1 MNSSVG
7 KKIRLGRLMNP
18 LNSRGVVIAYSHSF
32 ILGPQDGTE
41 SISRMEDTL
50 RQCNSANA
58 IMLPP
63 GLIGRYAS
71 TFTGP
76 SKPGLVMHLD
86 WTNFSQ
92 KVFPNDQGAQT
103 DVASI
108 AEVVASGVDAVMT
121 YLLLGYD
128 DPERDAA
135 EIRRNARIARE
146 CEKWGVGLIIEPRY
160 AQERKFPEKKTDLGI
175 MSYYCRVSS
184 DLGADIVK
192 CIWPGS
198 LEAMAAIVDSC
209 PTPIM
214 VAGGARDDAKPDAAL
229 DLAREV
235 IEAGANGMIVGRN
248 VYQSTD
254 PARTL
259 EQIQGIVKGLID
271 V

>member
-18 LNSRGVVIAYSHSF
+18 ENSRGVVIAYSHSF
-32 ILGPQDGTE
+32 ILGPQNGTE
-41 SISRMEDTL
+41 SSERMESTL
-50 RQCNSANA
+50 SQCAAANA

-63 GLIGRYAS
+63 GLIGRFSS
-71 TFTGP
+71 TFEGP
-76 SKPGLVMHLD
+76 SAPGLVVHLD

-92 KVFPNDQGAQT
+92 KVFPHDQGAQT
-103 DVASI
+103 DVATI
-108 AEVVASGVDAVMT
+108 AEVVASGADAVMT

-135 EIRRNARIARE
+135 EIRRNALIARE

-160 AQERKFPEKKTDLGI
+160 AQERKFPERKTDLAI
-175 MSYYCRVSS
+175 MSYYCRVSA

-198 LEAMAAIVDSC
+198 VEAMSTIVDSC
-209 PTPIM
+209 PAPVL
-214 VAGGARDDAKPDAAL
+214 VAGGAYDDSQPDAAL
-229 DLAREV
+229 ALARDV
-235 IEAGANGMIVGRN
+235 VEAGANGMIVGRN
-248 VYQSTD
+248 VYQSVE

-259 EQIQGIVKGLID
+259 AQIQSIVKGRD
-271 V
+271 NV

>member
-7 KKIRLGRLMNP
+7 KTIRLGRVIDP
-18 LNSRGVVIAYSHSF
+18 ATSRGVVIAYSHSF
-32 ILGPQDGTE
+32 ILGPQKGTE
-41 SISRMEDTL
+41 STARVEYTL
-50 RQCNSANA
+50 AQCESANA

-63 GLIGRYAS
+63 GLISRHAAA
-71 TFTGP
+71 FAGP
-76 SKPGLVMHLD
+76 SKPGLVVHLD

-92 KVFPNDQGAQT
+92 KVFPYDQGAQV
-103 DVASI
+103 DVATI
-108 AEVVASGVDAVMT
+108 AEVVASGADAVMT

-135 EIRRNARIARE
+135 EIQRNARIARE

-160 AQERKFPEKKTDLGI
+160 AQERKFPDRKTDLGI

-198 LEAMAAIVDSC
+198 VEAMTAIVESC
-209 PTPIM
+209 PAPIL
-214 VAGGARDDAKPDAAL
+214 VAGGAHDENRPEAAFT
-229 DLAREV
+229 LAREV
-235 IEAGANGMIVGRN
+235 IEAGAQGMIIGRN
-248 VYQSTD
+248 VYQSAE
-254 PARTL
+254 PAKTL
-259 EQIQGIVKGLID
+259 SKIQEIVHGSRN

>member
-7 KKIRLGRLMNP
+7 KKIRLGRLIDP
-18 LNSRGVVIAYSHSF
+18 STQKGIVIAYSHSF
-32 ILGPQDGTE
+32 ILGPQNGME
-41 SISRMEDTL
+41 SNSKMDSVLASCE
-50 RQCNSANA
+50 SANA

-63 GLIGRYAS
+63 GLISRYSS

-76 SKPGLVMHLD
+76 SKPGLVVHLD

-92 KVFPNDQGAQT
+92 KVFPYDQGAQI
-103 DVASI
+103 DVATI
-108 AEVVASGVDAVMT
+108 EEVVASGADAVMT

-128 DPERDAA
+128 DAERDAE

-160 AQERKFPEKKTDLGI
+160 AQERKYPEKKTNLEI

-198 LEAMAAIVDSC
+198 AETMSKIVQSC
-209 PTPIM
+209 PAPIL
-214 VAGGARDDAKPDAAL
+214 VAGGARDESKPDAAL
-229 DLAREV
+229 KLAQDV
-235 IEAGANGMIVGRN
+235 VDSGASGMIIGRN
-248 VYQSTD
+248 VYQSPD
-254 PARTL
+254 PGKTL
-259 EQIQGIVKGLID
+259 GQLKTIFGERNV
-271 V
+271 

>member
-7 KKIRLGRLMNP
+7 KKIRLGRLIDP
-18 LNSRGVVIAYSHSF
+18 RTSRGVVIAYSHSF

-41 SISRMEDTL
+41 SVERMDSTL
-50 RQCNSANA
+50 AQCGSANA

-63 GLIGRYAS
+63 GLIQRYAAV
-71 TFTGP
+71 FAGP
-76 SKPGLVMHLD
+76 GKPGLVVHLD

-92 KVFPNDQGAQT
+92 KVFMHDQGAQT
-103 DVASI
+103 DVATI
-108 AEVVASGVDAVMT
+108 AEVVASGADAVMT

-160 AQERKFPEKKTDLGI
+160 AQERRFPERKTDVDI

-198 LEAMAAIVDSC
+198 VEEMSAIVESC
-209 PTPIM
+209 PAPIL
-214 VAGGARDDAKPDAAL
+214 VAGGAHDATQPEAAL
-229 DLAREV
+229 SLARDV
-235 IEAGANGMIVGRN
+235 IKAGGSGMIVGRN

-254 PARTL
+254 PVGTL
-259 EQIQGIVKGLID
+259 AQIQTIVSGGGD